1 MPATA
6 QQFRTWAAA
15 TRKWAAETPNPDMAR
30 RMRDL
35 ADELDELA
43 HDREAA
49 VRQGTTTSL
58 AGGH

>member
-15 TRKWAAETPNPDMAR
+15 TRKWAAETPDPDMAQ

-35 ADELDELA
+35 ADQLENLTQA
-43 HDREAA
+43 REMA
-49 VRQGTTTSL
+49 VRQGSTTSL
-58 AGGH
+58 TGRH